1 MIGQLHFPKPIFG
14 TLPQTLS
21 AIALGL
27 AGFALNFL
35 VLDLGW
41 GLQFLMGSALAL
53 LCLRILPP
61 GCTVL
66 SVGIA
71 ACATL
76 FHWQHPWALAIW
88 LVEGALLA
96 AFTRR
101 ASPILVDFLFWLL
114 LGGPLLYA
122 TYGGILGFQW
132 TSVLLVIAKQALNG
146 LLNIWI
152 AELLFVLLLMIAPL
166 ARRLQLEA
174 MPASHFAMMALSSLA
189 LVPLPFHLWI
199 GAAGDERLLVG
210 TQSSELESEVSLLQR
225 RINAWFEVRA
235 FGLQILAADAIATGN
250 PTMSSQALGPLQQ
263 DFDSIVVREI
273 GRAHV

>member
-1 MIGQLHFPKPIFG
+1 MLFRSPKPIFG

-88 LVEGALLA
+88 LVEGTLLA

-210 TQSSELESEVSLLQR
+210 TQSSELESEVSLQ
-225 RINAWFEVRA
+225 
-235 FGLQILAADAIATGN
+235 
-250 PTMSSQALGPLQQ
+250 
-263 DFDSIVVREI
+263 I